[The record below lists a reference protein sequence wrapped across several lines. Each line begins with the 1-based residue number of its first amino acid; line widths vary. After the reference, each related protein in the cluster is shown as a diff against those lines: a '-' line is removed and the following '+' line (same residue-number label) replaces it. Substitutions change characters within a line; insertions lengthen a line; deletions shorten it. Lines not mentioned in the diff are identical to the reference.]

1 MEQLQQVSHG
11 SFQAMLQ
18 LHVLIGEGSQSKPC
32 LQRKIR
38 PLAVSLFEI
47 LYSFGLENAH
57 FPGCAILL
65 WKPRV

>member
-1 MEQLQQVSHG
+1 
-11 SFQAMLQ
+11 MLQ

-32 LQRKIR
+32 LQRKIH